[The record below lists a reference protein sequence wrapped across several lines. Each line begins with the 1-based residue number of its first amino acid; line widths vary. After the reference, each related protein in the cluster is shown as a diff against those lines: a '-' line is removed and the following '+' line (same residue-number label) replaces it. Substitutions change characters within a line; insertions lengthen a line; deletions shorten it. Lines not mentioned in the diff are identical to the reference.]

1 MNLGDSEARPS
12 NRYLVSNFITHLLIN
27 PVYFLISAENHDEHD
42 EYVQILHPPQG
53 FES

>member
-42 EYVQILHPPQG
+42 EYTQLLPLPQD
-53 FES
+53 FEP